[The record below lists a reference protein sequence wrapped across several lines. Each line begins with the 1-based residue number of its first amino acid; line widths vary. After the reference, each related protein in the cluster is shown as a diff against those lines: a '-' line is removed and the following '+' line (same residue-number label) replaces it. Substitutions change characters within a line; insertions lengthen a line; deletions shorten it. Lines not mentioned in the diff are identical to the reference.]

1 MGTRLNSESSFAPPL
16 SFTQSSLRS
25 RLKKLSKDLEL
36 ATGQTLQLKAQ
47 LDQSEKKVGVL
58 NSIVRSL
65 RKELQGHSPFASL
78 TKIPSNETLCSETFL
93 TDARQGSAS
102 PSVQQ
107 QFEAQI
113 RALQLQRDQEREK
126 SQALELEL
134 FEILEV
140 MEKSFH
146 VNVVRFSILK

>member
-1 MGTRLNSESSFAPPL
+1 MMGTRHNSEPSVVPPL
-16 SFTQSSLRS
+16 SNTQSSLRS

-65 RKELQGHSPFASL
+65 RKELQGHSPFASF
-78 TKIPSNETLCSETFL
+78 TKSPSNETLCSEVSSAETPES
-93 TDARQGSAS
+93 RQGNVS

-113 RALQLQRDQEREK
+113 RSLQLQRDQEREK
-126 SQALELEL
+126 AQALELEL
-134 FEILEV
+134 FETLEV

-146 VNVVRFSILK
+146 VNVL